1 MGGTVGVPKRKF
13 AMHARRQFLAA
24 SAGLLGAG
32 LAGNFVPAAAQNKF
46 SDAERLAAAL
56 IKPSTQ
62 AAIDKALAWL
72 AGRQNDDGSFGGSGY
87 SRNIAVVSLAGM
99 AFLSAG
105 NTPGRGEYGE
115 QVNKCISYV
124 LNAADESGFV
134 SIPSTASHGPMY
146 DH

>member
-1 MGGTVGVPKRKF
+1 MDNAIHKLQ
-13 AMHARRQFLAA
+13 RRQFLAA
-24 SAGLLGAG
+24 TGGFLGAS
-32 LAGNFVPAAAQNKF
+32 LAGNFAPALAQNKF

-62 AAIDKALAWL
+62 AAIDKALGWL
-72 AGRQNDDGSFGGSGY
+72 ASRQNDDGSFGGSGY

-115 QVNKCISYV
+115 QVN
-124 LNAADESGFV
+124 
-134 SIPSTASHGPMY
+134 
-146 DH
+146 